1 MTVISVNDITVR
13 FGTFTLLDKV
23 SFSLAEND
31 KVGIVGING
40 AGKSTLFRIITG
52 ELEPDEGNI
61 YISKDKKIGI
71 LRQDDAFDLPLD
83 EFDGTTALEHMYNAF
98 PELTGAEKRL
108 ALLEDML
115 SEANSSALTEQ
126 ERTAYVNEYSALH
139 EKFIANGGLEF
150 RSRCTS
156 ILTRMGFDEASM
168 NQPTSELSGGQRTRV
183 ALCRQLCR
191 ETDILLLDEPTNH
204 LDIETLQWLENF
216 LCSYKKCVMVISH
229 DRYFLDRVTNKTLQ
243 IEFHKAKLYNG
254 NYTVSRE
261 KRDFDRQVAEKHYR
275 EQQAE
280 IARQE
285 AYIAQQRAWNRERN
299 IIAAESRQKLLD
311 KMVKLERPE
320 NEDRAINFSFAESLP
335 SGNEVITAKN
345 LSMAFGEKKLFSDI
359 SFMIRRGEK
368 VFILGPNGCGKSTL
382 IKLMMGNYQ
391 PTAGSIEQ
399 GYNLRIG
406 YYDQTNRGLSE
417 SKTVLDELW
426 DTYPRMTETEV
437 RNTLGAFRFF
447 GDDVFKTINILSGGE
462 KARLTIA
469 KLILSPANLLVL
481 DEPTNHLDIVSRE
494 VLESALA
501 KYAGTVI
508 IISHD
513 RYLINKLATR
523 ILVLCPAERR
533 FGDLW
538 DYTVIN
544 EGNGY
549 AEIRQLMM
557 SKTID
562 VNGTDGVQSSASE
575 VQNENSVAAVSAS
588 KEQFLQSKKSA
599 SEARKAAKY
608 REKLEVEQQALEKE
622 LEASNEELY
631 GDAASDYVRASELEK
646 RISEIED
653 RLLEIYEELDG

>member
-1 MTVISVNDITVR
+1 
-13 FGTFTLLDKV
+13 
-23 SFSLAEND
+23 
-31 KVGIVGING
+31 
-40 AGKSTLFRIITG
+40 
-52 ELEPDEGNI
+52 
-61 YISKDKKIGI
+61 
-71 LRQDDAFDLPLD
+71 
-83 EFDGTTALEHMYNAF
+83 
-98 PELTGAEKRL
+98 
-108 ALLEDML
+108 
-115 SEANSSALTEQ
+115 
-126 ERTAYVNEYSALH
+126 
-139 EKFIANGGLEF
+139 
-150 RSRCTS
+150 
-156 ILTRMGFDEASM
+156 
-168 NQPTSELSGGQRTRV
+168 
-183 ALCRQLCR
+183 
-191 ETDILLLDEPTNH
+191 
-204 LDIETLQWLENF
+204 
-216 LCSYKKCVMVISH
+216 
-229 DRYFLDRVTNKTLQ
+229 
-243 IEFHKAKLYNG
+243 
-254 NYTVSRE
+254 
-261 KRDFDRQVAEKHYR
+261 
-275 EQQAE
+275 
-280 IARQE
+280 
-285 AYIAQQRAWNRERN
+285 
-299 IIAAESRQKLLD
+299 
-311 KMVKLERPE
+311 
-320 NEDRAINFSFAESLP
+320 
-335 SGNEVITAKN
+335 
-345 LSMAFGEKKLFSDI
+345 
-359 SFMIRRGEK
+359 
-368 VFILGPNGCGKSTL
+368 
-382 IKLMMGNYQ
+382 
-391 PTAGSIEQ
+391 
-399 GYNLRIG
+399 
-406 YYDQTNRGLSE
+406 
-417 SKTVLDELW
+417 
-426 DTYPRMTETEV
+426 MTETEV

-631 GDAASDYVRASELEK
+631 GDAASDYVRAAELEK